1 MDILRSLL
9 FVPAISEKM
18 LNKIDSLRPD
28 AFILDLEDSVPG
40 SLKESARNNVSRKLK
55 GINSEKPQDIF
66 IRVNELGS
74 GDIYKDI
81 GETIDSK
88 ISGYMI
94 PKFEDVGKVEEI
106 IKYISG
112 KEEEKEIT
120 AGSIKL
126 ILMVESSKGLLELG
140 KIETIAE
147 RLLALTLGWEDY
159 YSNFS
164 IFSEISPDILDFVR
178 RNILINAKARNLLAI
193 DTVYKSFKDFSGLKE
208 ETDRIVKMGFDGKL
222 VIHPGQ
228 IEIINT
234 SFTPTKEEIERME
247 VILENKDRI
256 EKEGA
261 ISINGIMYDP
271 PHLRWAQKVKDYL
284 DRIK

>member
-1 MDILRSLL
+1 MDVLRSLL

-18 LNKIDSLRPD
+18 LNKIDSLRSD
-28 AFILDLEDSVPG
+28 AFILDLEDSVPRN
-40 SLKESARNNVSRKLK
+40 LKESARNNVSRKLK
-55 GINSEKPQDIF
+55 GINSEWPQDIF

-74 GDIYKDI
+74 KDIYKDI

-94 PKFEDVGKVEEI
+94 PKFEDVDKVEEI
-106 IKYISG
+106 IKYISC

-126 ILMVESSKGLLELG
+126 ILMIESSKGLLELS

-193 DTVYKSFKDFSGLKE
+193 DTVYKSFKDVSGLKE

-234 SFTPTKEEIERME
+234 SFIPTKEEIERMK

-256 EKEGA
+256 EKKGV

>member
-1 MDILRSLL
+1 M
-9 FVPAISEKM
+9 
-18 LNKIDSLRPD
+18 
-28 AFILDLEDSVPG
+28 
-40 SLKESARNNVSRKLK
+40 
-55 GINSEKPQDIF
+55 
-66 IRVNELGS
+66 
-74 GDIYKDI
+74 
-81 GETIDSK
+81 
-88 ISGYMI
+88 
-94 PKFEDVGKVEEI
+94 
-106 IKYISG
+106 
-112 KEEEKEIT
+112 
-120 AGSIKL
+120 
-126 ILMVESSKGLLELG
+126 
-140 KIETIAE
+140 
-147 RLLALTLGWEDY
+147 EDY

-193 DTVYKSFKDFSGLKE
+193 DTVYKSFKDVSGLKE
-208 ETDRIVKMGFDGKL
+208 ETDKIVKMGFDGKL